1 MKSRLLYHTRI
12 IAIALSMVMIH
23 ACSDDDEAIE
33 APFYSGPSIMLET
46 QSGEFRIGQT
56 IRFDVEYEAAALFR
70 EFKVSLEN
78 TVLNRIVYSS
88 RDTGSDVYRLE
99 VLVLD
104 EWLGTTQTI
113 QFELTDTQGATTT
126 ASFNASI
133 SEVTP
138 QFTIEEVQLN
148 GTQFKQIT
156 GNINFDET
164 LDNETLWLLNGEVQV
179 ADITTLT
186 IEPGTSVYALT
197 EDTELN
203 VQIGGKLIAEGTV
216 DEPILFSSVN
226 AAPDQPEDPDDSDWI
241 GVTLRGTDAPEDD
254 SGILKYVRIEYGGNG
269 DEALQLRQV
278 GGATTLD
285 YVQVFDSGD
294 SGIRLRGGYVNM
306 KHIVSTKPDDRG
318 IRYSDGWL
326 GNGQF
331 WVVVTDVDDSAG
343 INGRDSDDSPRN
355 SNPTLSN
362 ITLIGPNIVGD
373 GVGDS
378 EGVQTRDGGNGQF
391 YNTVVTGFEN
401 SFRNRDGA
409 ITIRNSTVF
418 NNGDNGDDDGLHSS
432 VRDDF
437 REAANN
443 NSEEEFPLSVTY
455 VGVSDTNA
463 SDAAVL
469 GDFFDAVNYVGAV
482 PEGEDWTVGWTRNFD
497 GSLRE

>member
-33 APFYSGPSIMLET
+33 APFYPEPSIMLET

-70 EFKVSLEN
+70 EFKVSLGS

-113 QFELTDTQGATTT
+113 QFELTDTQGATAT

-437 REAANN
+437 REAVNN